1 VAEILSVT
9 IELTLDV
16 ITTSVV
22 KAADLI
28 TVANLRGALIEDN
41 IGSSFHY
48 HTDKRSTLFWSHYS
62 CLALSLW
69 AEGNDAL
76 KLTLRLS
83 IREHEIYGDIVLL
96 KESKHGDFNRI
107 PSGVINRLILFILH
121 LETRVVVHDDTR
133 LDDLFFVKMNIL
145 ELLFFI
151 YNCVNRSTRVIELL
165 DSHLGSGERASLAC
179 ADVVDEGE
187 VLTRIILF
195 NQQIVLSHGFSRKGH
210 GDAHCQGETL
220 GYSHNHDRN

>member
-1 VAEILSVT
+1 MAEILSVT

-22 KAADLI
+22 KAADLV

-41 IGSSFHY
+41 IDSSFHD
-48 HTDKRSTLFWSHYS
+48 HTDKRSALFWSHYS

-83 IREHEIYGDIVLL
+83 IREHEVDGYIVLL
-96 KESKHGDFNRI
+96 KESEHGDFNRI
-107 PSGVINRLILFILH
+107 SPRVINRLVPFVLH

-133 LDDLFFVKMNIL
+133 LDDLFFVEMNIL
-145 ELLFFI
+145 ELLFVI
-151 YNCVNRSTRVIELL
+151 YNCINRSARVIELL
-165 DSHLGSGERASLAC
+165 DSHLGSG
-179 ADVVDEGE
+179 
-187 VLTRIILF
+187 
-195 NQQIVLSHGFSRKGH
+195 
-210 GDAHCQGETL
+210 
-220 GYSHNHDRN
+220 

>member
-9 IELTLDV
+9 TELSLDV
-16 ITTSVV
+16 ITTSGV
-22 KAADLI
+22 KFADLVA
-28 TVANLRGALIEDN
+28 VANLRGALIKDN
-41 IGSSFHY
+41 ISSSFHD
-48 HTDKRSTLFWSHYS
+48 HTDKFSAFLWSYHS

-83 IREHEIYGDIVLL
+83 IREHDIYGYIVLL
-96 KESKHGDFNRI
+96 KESEHGDFNRI
-107 PSGVINRLILFILH
+107 PPRVINRFFPFVLH

-133 LDDLFFVKMNIL
+133 LDDLFFFEMNIL
-145 ELLFFI
+145 ELLFAI
-151 YNCVNRSTRVIELL
+151 YNCVDRSAGVIVLL
-165 DSHLGSGERASLAC
+165 DSHLSSGERASLAR

-187 VLTRIILF
+187 VLACIILF

-210 GDAHCQGETL
+210 SDTHCQGETL
-220 GYSHNHDRN
+220 RNSHNNDRN